1 MHTPFRRRCGST
13 GLLPVLWL
21 LLCFGCLPTSAL
33 AAGAAP
39 KPFTIPAAAAEV
51 TLETFSDQAGAQVIY
66 LIEDVRGVTT
76 QPVHGSFAVRE
87 ALDRLVAGTG
97 LVVVQD
103 EKTGA
108 FVVRRDRNGR
118 PPADAA
124 ESQTNASTPAMKTSL
139 RARLSAA
146 FAAFTAA
153 ALSAQTVVPGSAAG
167 DSGKDD
173 TVTMSPFQVST
184 SRDVGFVATSSLAGG
199 RMSTDLKDTP
209 LAYSVITKEFIQ
221 ALNLIDTEQ
230 AMEWAVNSSVVR
242 DDGQDRIFNG
252 DGGSRTR
259 VRGVVTKSLRNF
271 FELGRYTDTY
281 SQERIDFA
289 RGTNALLIGNAGL
302 GGASIALTKQGI
314 FGKASSEAGLSFDN
328 YGAKRLTLDL
338 NQPVGEKM
346 AVRTSLLWQ
355 DSDSWRDR
363 VFDRRKGLY
372 LTASYR
378 PWKKTQFRADFET
391 YRQEELLALS
401 HLNDQVSGWD
411 GNTVFSAAT
420 PTFATANA
428 AGVTRLGNAANE
440 FNLIVPG
447 VSGFTT
453 VVNYLNQWRTLGGAA
468 TTTTPVNGVIPVNFN
483 QLGAGGSYMIDIP
496 NEPANRYTI
505 ATSKSKF
512 FVPDRTTVTMPS
524 NLPSFV
530 QLLRNFS
537 AFADQQVGEHLFLQA
552 AFSHTYSGRTT
563 NSLAIDLANVYID
576 INRNQPNGQPNPF
589 FLEPY
594 SENTRVNLRDG
605 YDWFN
610 ETRVAAAYVRDNTR
624 FGSFRFNVIAGR
636 TTRDTDV
643 RIYAPSMARNPD
655 MRQRPTFD
663 GFGYRYYLRDSMQ
676 TYSPPTQ
683 VAYYN
688 APTNTTTT
696 YPVENYLA
704 LYASDSDNRTAKR
717 TFENVQ
723 TSIFAKLF
731 KERLTVLAGARRDHF
746 KNQTWNQR
754 TNAITSYPA
763 NWDGKSFFTNPPAPA
778 NYFDLTAAQKAFY
791 NPPDIDQYVNTV
803 TYGSVVHLR
812 SWLSGFYNFAQT
824 YDTSRA
830 VQELNG
836 NLVSP
841 LVSEGW
847 DAGLRFSLLSG
858 RINASL
864 STYGTTQNHTII
876 GGQGFLRQLTEANV
890 VGDLSTTGRNNR
902 GLTIIPIEWFDYQ
915 DSKARGY
922 EYEVVANLTSNWR
935 LTYNLAFP
943 ETKASNRYSDTW
955 AYLAK
960 NEATLKLIAQDAGV
974 VFDANNVASTTI
986 PTSQSPDV
994 TTAVAA
1000 WNAMQVWKRSND
1012 PTLQIVNSNYK
1023 YTTNLY
1029 TDYRFTKGK
1038 LKGLRV
1044 GGGVQYRSKIQ
1055 IGNRA
1060 NDTIV
1065 NPANPLTAIDDPS
1078 VDGNSPVYMKPWYL
1092 GTATFAYEMRLPNI
1106 GRLSLN
1112 LNVSNLLDRDAPIY
1126 YSASVRPRNGDILN
1140 PSRVTAGGP
1149 FYYPEPRKFSFS
1161 ARLSF

>member
-1 MHTPFRRRCGST
+1 M
-13 GLLPVLWL
+13 V
-21 LLCFGCLPTSAL
+21 
-33 AAGAAP
+33 
-39 KPFTIPAAAAEV
+39 K
-51 TLETFSDQAGAQVIY
+51 
-66 LIEDVRGVTT
+66 
-76 QPVHGSFAVRE
+76 
-87 ALDRLVAGTG
+87 
-97 LVVVQD
+97 
-103 EKTGA
+103 
-108 FVVRRDRNGR
+108 RDRNGR
-118 PPADAA
+118 PATETPLQQTTAP
-124 ESQTNASTPAMKTSL
+124 SQTMKKSLPARFT
-139 RARLSAA
+139 AA
-146 FAAFTAA
+146 LVAFTTA
-153 ALSAQTVVPGSAAG
+153 ALSAQTVPGSAVIAPE
-167 DSGKDD
+167 KEEA
-173 TVTMSPFQVST
+173 VVLSPFSVST
-184 SRDVGFVATSSLAGG
+184 SRDVGFVAAASLAGG

-242 DDGQDRIFNG
+242 DDGSDRIFNG

-302 GGASIALTKQGI
+302 GGASIALTKQAM
-314 FGKASSEAGLSFDN
+314 FGKGVSEVGLSGDN
-328 YGAKRLTLDL
+328 YGAKRVTLDL
-338 NQPVGEKM
+338 NQPLGEKV

-363 VFDRRKGLY
+363 VFDRRKGIY

-378 PWKKTQFRADFET
+378 PWKKTQLRVDFEN
-391 YRQEELLALS
+391 YRQDELLALS

-411 GNTVFSAAT
+411 GATVFSAAT
-420 PTFATANA
+420 ATFASANA

-440 FNLIVPG
+440 FNLVVPG
-447 VSGFTT
+447 VSGLST
-453 VVNYLNQWRTLGGAA
+453 VTNYLNQWRTLGGAA
-468 TTTTPVNGVIPVNFN
+468 TTTTPVNGVLPVNFN

-496 NEPANRYTI
+496 NEPANRFTT

-512 FVPDRTTVTMPS
+512 FVPNRSTVTMPS
-524 NLPSFV
+524 NLPTFI
-530 QLLRNFS
+530 QLLQNFS

-552 AFSHTYSGRTT
+552 AYSHTYSGRST

-576 INRNQPNGQPNPF
+576 INRNLPNGQPNPF
-589 FLEPY
+589 YLEPY

-605 YDWFN
+605 YDWFD
-610 ETRVAAAYVRDNTR
+610 EARVAAAYVRDNTR
-624 FGSFRFNVIAGR
+624 FGSFRFNVLAGH

-643 RIYAPSMARNPD
+643 RIYAPSMARNAD
-655 MRQRPTFD
+655 LRQRPTFD
-663 GFGYRYYLRDSMQ
+663 GFGYRYYLRDSVQ
-676 TYSPPTQ
+676 IYAPPAQ
-683 VAYYN
+683 VSYYN

-717 TFENVQ
+717 TFDNLQ

-731 KERLTVLAGARRDHF
+731 KDRVTVLAGARRDHF
-746 KNQTWNQR
+746 QNRTWNQR
-754 TNAITSYPA
+754 TNAVNSYPA
-763 NWDGKSFFTNPPAPA
+763 DWDGKTFYTNPSAPA
-778 NYFDLTAAQKAFY
+778 NYFDLTAAQKSFY
-791 NPPDIDQYVNTV
+791 NPPDIDQYVSTV
-803 TYGSVVHLR
+803 TYGSVFHLK
-812 SWLSGFYNFAQT
+812 SWLSGFYNYAQT

-841 LVSEGW
+841 LASDGW
-847 DAGLRFSLLSG
+847 DAGIRFSLLGG
-858 RINASL
+858 RLNASL

-902 GLTIIPIEWFDYQ
+902 GLTVVPLEWYDYQ
-915 DSKARGY
+915 DSKATGY
-922 EYEVVANLTSNWR
+922 EFEVVANLTNNWR

-960 NEATLKLIAQDAGV
+960 NEATLRQVAQDAGV
-974 VFDANNVASTTI
+974 SFDANNVGSTTLLA
-986 PTSQSPDV
+986 SESPDV
-994 TTAVAA
+994 ATAVAA
-1000 WNAMQVWKRSND
+1000 WNTMQVWKRSND
-1012 PTLQIVNSNYK
+1012 PALQIVNNNYK

-1029 TDYRFTKGK
+1029 TDYRFGEGK

-1060 NDTIV
+1060 NDSVV
-1065 NPANPLTAIDDPS
+1065 NPANPLAAIDDPS
-1078 VDGNSPVYMKPWYL
+1078 VDGNTPVYMKAWFM
-1092 GTATFAYEMRLPNI
+1092 GTATFAYEMKLRSI
-1106 GRLSLN
+1106 GKLSLN
-1112 LNVSNLLDRDAPIY
+1112 LNVSNLLAREDPIY
-1126 YSASVRPRNGDILN
+1126 YGASVRPRNGDVRN

-1149 FYYPEPRKFSFS
+1149 FYYPEPRKFSVS
-1161 ARLSF
+1161 ARLTF